1 MDKDGGGDWE
11 KKKKKH
17 ITVVTIEIDSLSPNL
32 SSLVPSL
39 SNLLTLFSCLSFTD
53 IVMISSRHDH

>member
-11 KKKKKH
+11 KKKKN

-32 SSLVPSL
+32 SSHPFPV
-39 SNLLTLFSCLSFTD
+39 
-53 IVMISSRHDH
+53 

>member
-11 KKKKKH
+11 KKKN

-32 SSLVPSL
+32 SSRPFPDKSVNAFSSL
-39 SNLLTLFSCLSFTD
+39 SFSD
-53 IVMISSRHDH
+53 AVMISGRLDH